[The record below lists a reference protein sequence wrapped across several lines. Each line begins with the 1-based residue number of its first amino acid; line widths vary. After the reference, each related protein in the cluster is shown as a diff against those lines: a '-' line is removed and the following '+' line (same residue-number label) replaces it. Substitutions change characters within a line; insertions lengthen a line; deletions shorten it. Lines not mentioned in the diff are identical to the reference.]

1 MEPFTSVVPTNFIA
15 VDYDLENQWNKT
27 SKTIKNRL
35 ENIEIQESNESQSVI
50 RRLSYSETGLKNPKN
65 WTKTASKIEKG
76 SDNSNGIS
84 SRLRPRK
91 QDSDAAQKLCY
102 SKQHIFD
109 KEKIE
114 QQTSKNRNK

>member
-1 MEPFTSVVPTNFIA
+1 MGPFTSVIPTNFIA

-35 ENIEIQESNESQSVI
+35 ENIEIQESNESQSLI
-50 RRLSYSETGLKNPKN
+50 RRLSYSETGLENPKN

-84 SRLRPRK
+84 SRLRSKK
-91 QDSDAAQKLCY
+91 QENVVGQKLCY
-102 SKQHIFD
+102 SRQNLFD